1 MRTSVFFVF
10 AEENV
15 LPGYR
20 TVPTNFC
27 IAGRTIRNRK
37 KYLTGYLGPA

>member
-1 MRTSVFFVF
+1 MRTSLFFVF

-15 LPGYR
+15 LPGYPK
-20 TVPTNFC
+20 VPRNFY

-37 KYLTGYLGPA
+37 K